1 MSEIRT
7 TQQLDKKDRL
17 LPPRPGEERK
27 SQDIKGIL
35 VIVYVNGKPIEMSK
49 AEALGV
55 LAQISQILLYLDSQ
69 EEVIVNGR

>member
-1 MSEIRT
+1 MNEIPIP
-7 TQQLDKKDRL
+7 QQLDKKDRL

-27 SQDIKGIL
+27 NPDNKGVP
-35 VIVYVNGKPIEMSK
+35 VIVYINGKPVEMSK

-69 EEVIVNGR
+69 EEVVINDN